1 MTREILLLGMI
12 RERAGTSTVT
22 LELPGDATVGTVRS
36 ALANRLPELAPL
48 IPACAIAV
56 GHHYRN
62 DADAVGEPGVE
73 IAVVPPVS
81 GG

>member
-1 MTREILLLGMI
+1 MTREILLLGVL
-12 RERAGTSTVT
+12 RERAGTTTVT
-22 LELPGDATVGTVRS
+22 LELPEEATVGSIRT
-36 ALANRLPELAPL
+36 ALADRLPELAALLPT
-48 IPACAIAV
+48 CAIAI
-56 GHHYRN
+56 GHRYRN